1 MYRENNPL
9 ATALNYVKQENS
21 APNQLNWNVFRKI
34 SDRLF
39 ILYKSTKN
47 KVIFSPL
54 YIHTF
59 NFAHPLKLTVA
70 EKFLQ
75 KYKTLEEIPTT
86 AEKLKYL
93 RIKKSL
99 LQREV
104 AEFTG
109 INESTYIGYENPD
122 RDYYPIDKMRKIA
135 EFYNIDIENLL
146 DSYNLFLYN
155 GQGKQIKKLRTSLGL
170 TQYEFGKLL
179 GVKSYMVKNWE
190 SEKVR
195 ICKSSWV
202 KISKTIELSHN

>member
-1 MYRENNPL
+1 MYRKNNPL

-21 APNQLNWNVFRKI
+21 ALNQSNWDIFRKI
-34 SDRLF
+34 SDKLF

-59 NFAHPLKLTVA
+59 NFAHPLKLTEA

-75 KYKTLEEIPTT
+75 KYKTLGEIPTI

-122 RDYYPIDKMRKIA
+122 RDYYPIDKIRNIA

-155 GQGKQIKKLRTSLGL
+155 GQGR
-170 TQYEFGKLL
+170 
-179 GVKSYMVKNWE
+179 
-190 SEKVR
+190 
-195 ICKSSWV
+195 
-202 KISKTIELSHN
+202 

>member
-1 MYRENNPL
+1 M
-9 ATALNYVKQENS
+9 
-21 APNQLNWNVFRKI
+21 
-34 SDRLF
+34 
-39 ILYKSTKN
+39 
-47 KVIFSPL
+47 

-59 NFAHPLKLTVA
+59 NFAHPLKLTEA

-75 KYKTLEEIPTT
+75 KYKTLEEIQTT

-135 EFYNIDIENLL
+135 KFYNIDIINLL

-155 GQGKQIKKLRTSLGL
+155 GQGRQIKELRTSLSL

-190 SEKVR
+190 CEKVR
-195 ICKSSWV
+195 ISKKTWKIMLFYNRLPNIAPNTNAKIQTKS
-202 KISKTIELSHN
+202 